1 MLYSYHS
8 VTVVV
13 FVVVAVV
20 IPSIPLDSYSGG
32 SGSFRGTEQ
41 NAFQIFST
49 GRIWE
54 FTTDRY
60 LAITLVL
67 VHLRNTVD
75 VDLMG
80 NLYLSLQAR
89 VQALKKIF
97 PDYEDNAPTMSESAF
112 NRMTY
117 PRWQDGGK

>member
-1 MLYSYHS
+1 MLLR
-8 VTVVV
+8 
-13 FVVVAVV
+13 FQ
-20 IPSIPLDSYSGG
+20 YSGG
-32 SGSFRGTEQ
+32 SGSFKGIAQ
-41 NAFQIFST
+41 SVYQIFST

-54 FTTDRY
+54 FTTDRF
-60 LAITLVL
+60 LALALVL
-67 VHLRNTVD
+67 VHLRITVD

-80 NLYLSLQAR
+80 NLYLSLKAR